1 MKKLL
6 FILSLFLLVSCQGGK
21 DETMDRNTTRNNE
34 NDNIVLRVGNRDS
47 DKTKDNNSVDRKDS
61 MSVSKHLANL
71 AASVPDVKGAT
82 AVAIGDFAIVG
93 INVDENL
100 DRSKVGTI
108 KYSVAEVLK
117 DDPYG
122 AKAIVV
128 ADPDITARLKEIGE
142 DIQNGKPITGILN
155 ELSDIVG
162 RIMPEIPGDLQD
174 PNPEEQMENQKN
186 EIPKKDKG
194 TLDKDQKKQSKNNK

>member
-1 MKKLL
+1 MKKLI
-6 FILSLFLLVSCQGGK
+6 ILLSVFLLVSCKAGK
-21 DETMDRNTTRNNE
+21 EDTMDKNTTRNNE

-47 DKTKDNNSVDRKDS
+47 DKTKNNNIDRKDS

-71 AASVPDVKGAT
+71 AASVPDVEGAT

-117 DDPYG
+117 DDPHG

-174 PNPEEQMENQKN
+174 PNPDEQMENQKN
-186 EIPKKDKG
+186 EIPNKDKG
-194 TLDKDQKKQSKNNK
+194 TLNKDQKKQSNNNK